1 MQGMKLLTIISNALY
16 IWWMIFESVIRFFKT
31 MCKACTLCTSTLYMI
46 TKCAILCNNQ
56 LLRWHDVIF
65 IMRKKLRANKISWLL
80 QYLPMNT
87 LGVQMWSA
95 NQISPSRFCKCI
107 NILFKLYSSNY
118 KVNKTKFLGL
128 WEEYFKMH
136 FEQMSSNIICIHCS
150 RVGQWAYV
158 LFKRTQ
164 HSCVLLHSLWKN
176 VSFFAFFYIL
186 YQRMFRSLHSF
197 TFFIK
202 ECGVLCVFLGSL

>member
-1 MQGMKLLTIISNALY
+1 
-16 IWWMIFESVIRFFKT
+16 

-65 IMRKKLRANKISWLL
+65 IMRKKLRAHKICWLL

-136 FEQMSSNIICIHCS
+136 FEQMSSNIICLHCS
-150 RVGQWAYV
+150 RVGH
-158 LFKRTQ
+158 K
-164 HSCVLLHSLWKN
+164 
-176 VSFFAFFYIL
+176 FFSKERNILAFFCIL
-186 YQRMFRSLHSF
+186 YERMFRSLRSF
-197 TFFIK
+197 TFIVK
-202 ECGVLCVFLGSL
+202 ERGILCVFLRSL